1 MHLSKYSE
9 IVNHVFPSL
18 EMPDKKNSI
27 SICTCLGDK
36 LRWNDNSRGSKID
49 GLTIMLAGPNGKV
62 FGGRLSGLLIV
73 ASSVQ
78 VIIGSF
84 ASDCHQEPLMG
95 AKKLKLTSVVN
106 HSRNQL
112 DFPLSASGA
121 KEKVGRKK
129 KEPVYDRI

>member
-18 EMPDKKNSI
+18 EMPGRFEILSI
-27 SICTCLGDK
+27 SGLLTKSIGP
-36 LRWNDNSRGSKID
+36 GSKID